1 MTYRNKVTLIY
12 LLGFFLD
19 LINMFIAAVAFPAIG
34 EALHASVSQ
43 LSWISN
49 GYIAGLTV
57 VIPLSAWLTQRLGA
71 RRLFLLSLALFTL
84 ATAACG
90 QAASLESLIFWRV
103 LQGAGGGVLIP
114 VGQALAWQLF
124 AKHERAGL
132 SSAVMLTGLLAP
144 ALSPVA
150 GGVIVQTAGW
160 HWVFLASLP
169 LSLLGLVMAF
179 CWLKPD
185 APARDKRPLDM
196 LSVITGAG
204 GLLLVLFG
212 LNGLSENAAPW
223 LAAASLAS
231 GIVLITIMLRR
242 CRRHPAPLLKVHLLG
257 EPLLRFSMLVYQCV
271 PGMFIGVNVVGM
283 FWLQTLAGLSP
294 AASGALMVPWSAASF
309 MAISATARLFN
320 RLGPRPLITF
330 GGLLQASG
338 IMLLTQA
345 GPQSPWGLLV
355 AAFFLMGAG
364 GSLCSSTA
372 QSSAFLHTANADMP
386 DASALWNINRQ
397 LSFCFGV
404 TLVSLALN
412 ALLTWLSPVVA
423 WQMTFTLAAALT
435 LVPLIF
441 AWRLPRQAATQSFV
455 TEKEKR

>member
-1 MTYRNKVTLIY
+1 MTYRNRVTLIY

-34 EALHASVSQ
+34 DALHASVTQ

-49 GYIAGLTV
+49 AYIAGLTV

-71 RRLFLLSLALFTL
+71 RRLFLLSLALFTV

-90 QAASLESLIFWRV
+90 MATSLESLIFWRV
-103 LQGAGGGVLIP
+103 IQGAGGGVLIP
-114 VGQALAWQLF
+114 VGQALVWQLY

-160 HWVFLASLP
+160 QWVFLASLP
-169 LSLLGLVMAF
+169 LSMLALVMAF
-179 CWLKPD
+179 CWLRPD
-185 APARDKRPLDM
+185 APAPDKRPLDTI
-196 LSVITGAG
+196 SVITGAG

-212 LNGLSENAAPW
+212 LNELSEKASPW
-223 LAAASLAS
+223 LAAAGLAS
-231 GIVLITIMLRR
+231 GMVLMALMLRR
-242 CRRHPAPLLKVHLLG
+242 CRHHPAPLLRVHLLG
-257 EPLLRFSMLVYQCV
+257 EPLMRFSMLVYQCV

-283 FWLQTLAGLSP
+283 FWLQTVAGLSP
-294 AASGALMVPWSAASF
+294 AASGAL
-309 MAISATARLFN
+309 
-320 RLGPRPLITF
+320 
-330 GGLLQASG
+330 
-338 IMLLTQA
+338 
-345 GPQSPWGLLV
+345 LV
-355 AAFFLMGAG
+355 TAFFLMGAG

-372 QSSAFLHTANADMP
+372 QSSAFLHTANTDMP

-412 ALLTWLSPVVA
+412 ALLMWFSPLVA
-423 WQMTFTLAAALT
+423 WQATFTLAAALT
-435 LVPLIF
+435 LVPLVF
-441 AWRLPRQAATQSFV
+441 AWRLPRQAVTLSFV
-455 TEKEKR
+455 EKKEK

>member
-150 GGVIVQTAGW
+150 GGVIVT
-160 HWVFLASLP
+160 
-169 LSLLGLVMAF
+169 
-179 CWLKPD
+179 D
-185 APARDKRPLDM
+185 
-196 LSVITGAG
+196 G
-204 GLLLVLFG
+204 GLALD
-212 LNGLSENAAPW
+212 LSGEPAA
-223 LAAASLAS
+223 LAAGARHGVLLA
-231 GIVLITIMLRR
+231 
-242 CRRHPAPLLKVHLLG
+242 
-257 EPLLRFSMLVYQCV
+257 
-271 PGMFIGVNVVGM
+271 
-283 FWLQTLAGLSP
+283 
-294 AASGALMVPWSAASF
+294 
-309 MAISATARLFN
+309 
-320 RLGPRPLITF
+320 
-330 GGLLQASG
+330 
-338 IMLLTQA
+338 
-345 GPQSPWGLLV
+345 
-355 AAFFLMGAG
+355 
-364 GSLCSSTA
+364 
-372 QSSAFLHTANADMP
+372 
-386 DASALWNINRQ
+386 
-397 LSFCFGV
+397 
-404 TLVSLALN
+404 
-412 ALLTWLSPVVA
+412 
-423 WQMTFTLAAALT
+423 
-435 LVPLIF
+435 
-441 AWRLPRQAATQSFV
+441 
-455 TEKEKR
+455 